1 MCVACSTPLPVGS
14 RFCPRCGAQ
23 QPVGAASDAGGGT
36 LLPGPPPSP
45 GYEAP
50 PTAYAPP
57 GYPATPGG
65 YAVAPPAGTNGFA
78 IASFVLSFFFCLYG
92 IGAILAV
99 VFGHIARSQIRRTGQ
114 QGAGLALA
122 GMIIGYVGI
131 GLWVLFVVLAIAAG
145 DDTNTGY

>member
-1 MCVACSTPLPVGS
+1 VGS

-36 LLPGPPPSP
+36 LLPGSPPSP
-45 GYEAP
+45 TYSP
-50 PTAYAPP
+50 PPDAYAPP
-57 GYPATPGG
+57 GYGTVGG
-65 YAVAPPAGTNGFA
+65 YPVPPPPTGTNGFA

-122 GMIIGYVGI
+122 GLIIGYVGI
-131 GLWVLFVVLAIAAG
+131 GLWVLFIVLAIAAG